1 MERKLLLL
9 VSTNSTVFKK
19 GICQINIYMLSIK
32 GCVHLV
38 KQQNCI
44 WYSSCCWRHYLVKFM
59 IIHCPS
65 PRSICLLHRPNRHV
79 ECSGITILASFIDSS
94 PPGSPIPGILQARV
108 LEWGAIAFSIKS
120 LMVTPTS
127 AIPQESSTAFG
138 LLFS

>member
-1 MERKLLLL
+1 MTQDWRVDLPLRQDSAGIYLALPMERKLLLL

-79 ECSGITILASFIDSS
+79 ECSGITILASF
-94 PPGSPIPGILQARV
+94 
-108 LEWGAIAFSIKS
+108 KS
-120 LMVTPTS
+120 L
-127 AIPQESSTAFG
+127 
-138 LLFS
+138 LLLLYQIQFCCLTK